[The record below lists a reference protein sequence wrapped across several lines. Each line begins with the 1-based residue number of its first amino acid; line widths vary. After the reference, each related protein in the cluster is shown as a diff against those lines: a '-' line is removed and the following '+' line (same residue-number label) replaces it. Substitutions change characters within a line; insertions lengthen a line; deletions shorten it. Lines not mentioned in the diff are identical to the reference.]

1 MELVL
6 IVLLGYIV
14 GAVPFAL
21 VIGKLFYHT
30 DIRNHGSGNVG
41 GANTGRVLG
50 GKAGVAVMALDLLKV
65 TLVVVLANCIS
76 SHPWAIALGAMGAA
90 IGHCHSVFARFKG
103 GKAVA
108 TLYGFLLGLWIVGE
122 ASIWIFLVPMIVYIP
137 VLYFSKITA
146 VAGSISAIAAIV
158 YVICAKE
165 PLPSIIATGVIVL
178 LLLVR
183 HRENYRR
190 ILKGTENKI
199 HWM

>member
-1 MELVL
+1 MELIL
-6 IVLLGYIV
+6 IILLGYIV
-14 GAVPFAL
+14 GSVPFAL

-50 GKAGVAVMALDLLKV
+50 GKAGVAVMTLDLLKV
-65 TLVVVLANCIS
+65 TFVVFLADRIS
-76 SHPWAIALGAMGAA
+76 SHSWAIAAGAISAA
-90 IGHCHSVFARFKG
+90 IGHCYPMFAKFRG

-108 TLYGFLLGLWIVGE
+108 TLYGFLLGLWGVGQ
-122 ASIWIFLVPMIVYIP
+122 SSVWIFLVPMIVYIP
-137 VLYFSKITA
+137 VLYFTKITA
-146 VAGSISAIAAIV
+146 VSGSVAAIAATV
-158 YVICAKE
+158 YVISAGE
-165 PLPSIIATGVIVL
+165 PYPAVIATGVITL

-190 ILKGTENKI
+190 IIKGTENRI

>member
-76 SHPWAIALGAMGAA
+76 SHPWAIALG
-90 IGHCHSVFARFKG
+90 
-103 GKAVA
+103 
-108 TLYGFLLGLWIVGE
+108 FL
-122 ASIWIFLVPMIVYIP
+122 
-137 VLYFSKITA
+137 K
-146 VAGSISAIAAIV
+146 
-158 YVICAKE
+158 
-165 PLPSIIATGVIVL
+165 
-178 LLLVR
+178 
-183 HRENYRR
+183 
-190 ILKGTENKI
+190 
-199 HWM
+199 